1 MSLIQN
7 KIEKLLESPDCPHL
21 QTLFLNFN
29 NLDEV
34 DRGFFQSMP
43 SLRVLSLSYNHRLW
57 KLPHA
62 ISNLVSLQ
70 NLDLSNTRLE
80 KLTESIKC
88 LFDLKCLNLDNTIR
102 LHTIPLQIISNLKKL
117 QVLRMFLC
125 GAIEQEERSILFGG
139 SELLVEELLGLD
151 HLHLLGVTI
160 GSLRALQRL
169 LSSPRLQTSTQ
180 SLFLRDFYNSRSP
193 SALSVASLRT
203 WGSSRLSIWMK

>member
-102 LHTIPLQIISNLKKL
+102 LHTIPPQIISNLKKL

-125 GAIEQEERSILFGG
+125 GAIEQEEQSILFGG

-160 GSLRALQRL
+160 RRL
-169 LSSPRLQTSTQ
+169 K
-180 SLFLRDFYNSRSP
+180 FLKNCF
-193 SALSVASLRT
+193 L
-203 WGSSRLSIWMK
+203 

>member
-88 LFDLKCLNLDNTIR
+88 LLILN
-102 LHTIPLQIISNLKKL
+102 
-117 QVLRMFLC
+117 V
-125 GAIEQEERSILFGG
+125 
-139 SELLVEELLGLD
+139 
-151 HLHLLGVTI
+151 
-160 GSLRALQRL
+160 
-169 LSSPRLQTSTQ
+169 
-180 SLFLRDFYNSRSP
+180 
-193 SALSVASLRT
+193 
-203 WGSSRLSIWMK
+203 

>member
-7 KIEKLLESPDCPHL
+7 KIVKLLESPDCPHL

-102 LHTIPLQIISNLKKL
+102 LHTIPPQIISNLKKL

-125 GAIEQEERSILFGG
+125 GAIEQEEQNILFGG
-139 SELLVEELLGLD
+139 TELLVEELLGLD

-160 GSLRALQRL
+160 RSLRALQRL
-169 LSSPRLQTSTQ
+169 LSSP
-180 SLFLRDFYNSRSP
+180 
-193 SALSVASLRT
+193 
-203 WGSSRLSIWMK
+203 